1 MMKMMMEK
9 VHTLEASVKILA
21 NVKND
26 VEPQSKQFND
36 KILSSIND
44 N

>member
-1 MMKMMMEK
+1 MEK
-9 VHTLEASVKILA
+9 VQNLEASVKILG

-26 VEPQSKQFND
+26 VEAQSKQFND
-36 KILSSIND
+36 KIVSSIND

>member
-1 MMKMMMEK
+1 MKMLMEK
-9 VHTLEASVKILA
+9 VQNLEASVKILA

-36 KILSSIND
+36 KIVTSIND

>member
-1 MMKMMMEK
+1 MLMEK
-9 VHTLEASVKILA
+9 VQNLEASVKILA

-36 KILSSIND
+36 KIVTSIND